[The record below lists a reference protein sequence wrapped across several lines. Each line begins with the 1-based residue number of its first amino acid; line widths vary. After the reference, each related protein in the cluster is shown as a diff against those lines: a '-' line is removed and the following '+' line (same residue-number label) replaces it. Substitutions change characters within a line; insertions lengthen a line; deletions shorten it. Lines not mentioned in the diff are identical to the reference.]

1 MSVFINSVLRIL
13 SHIHTCQIITTV
25 HLKYITFYLWIIPHW
40 SLKIIWKWLILNST
54 CFKDN
59 LVNHFIQLT
68 FFNDCGG
75 QPTLKI
81 PENLTILR
89 KEYSQ
94 LQRITAKPLSWGFHP
109 KWKFFP
115 FCLSSYPRERFLLAP
130 FIFLSHR
137 NHMLLTSLWISC
149 FSRGPSL
156 AWLPAACRGDWDQ
169 VIENTDVTAAE
180 TAGRTDTS

>member
-1 MSVFINSVLRIL
+1 MSSISSKEVLFFQRIM
-13 SHIHTCQIITTV
+13 SHPYSEMVRWEHGKKEEEMSQCLQ
-25 HLKYITFYLWIIPHW
+25 
-40 SLKIIWKWLILNST
+40 IIWKWLILNST

-115 FCLSSYPRERFLLAP
+115 FCLSSYPQERFLLAP

-180 TAGRTDTS
+180 MAGRTDTS